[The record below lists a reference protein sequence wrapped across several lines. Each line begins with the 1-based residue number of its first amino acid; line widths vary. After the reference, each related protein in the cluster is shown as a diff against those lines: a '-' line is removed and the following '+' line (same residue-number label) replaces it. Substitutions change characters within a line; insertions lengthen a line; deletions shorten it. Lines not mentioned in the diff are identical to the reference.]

1 MWIFS
6 RSTNQMY
13 RWKGPALWG
22 QHSHKNRIGRQIFP
36 FYASHSGELIKKLR
50 LLNVNCYHWC
60 SVFLIIIREER
71 NITTHRQL
79 NVSYMNLFMNFF
91 CFLLDCI
98 QLEKL
103 HYRSGLSLSCLI
115 IMLISHSAIDIN
127 FDYCWYDHLF
137 LCSKSYQLLVTCSEI
152 FFWF

>member
-6 RSTNQMY
+6 CSTNQMY

-22 QHSHKNRIGRQIFP
+22 QHSHKNWIGRQIFP

-60 SVFLIIIREER
+60 SVFVIIILEER
-71 NITTHRQL
+71 NINNWMLVTWMY
-79 NVSYMNLFMNFF
+79 V

-115 IMLISHSAIDIN
+115 IMLIFHSAIDIN

-137 LCSKSYQLLVTCSEI
+137 VCSKSCQLLVTCSEN
-152 FFWF
+152 FFCFQKNVVTH